1 MFEPVFVSLKPKWE
15 PFRLSNKLLET
26 ASAALDRPSS
36 SKCDVETYHLE
47 ARTASRKDW
56 WEER

>member
-1 MFEPVFVSLKPKWE
+1 MFYPIFVSLKPKWE
-15 PFRLSNKLLET
+15 PFRLSKKLLKIE
-26 ASAALDRPSS
+26 SAVLNRPSS

-47 ARTASRKDW
+47 ARTASHKDW